1 MSRTWAVVT
10 GASSGLGVAFAERI
24 ASEGVSVILSARSAD
39 RLDAVGADLR
49 SRYGVETETVA
60 ADLGDRSQRRLLVE
74 AMQGRDLSYLVN
86 NAGFGTI
93 GEFAEA
99 DPDRIYD
106 ELNLNV
112 VALTKLSRAA
122 VPGMV
127 ARGHGAI
134 INVAST
140 AAFQPLPTMAV
151 YAASKSYVLNFS
163 IALWEELRTTG
174 VRAMAICPGP
184 TDTEFFSKAGDD
196 LVLAKRRTPRQ
207 VVDTTFRTL
216 AQHRPYAVDGARNT
230 ALAFATRFAP
240 AAFQARAA
248 RFLASP
254 GIS

>member
-24 ASEGVSVILSARSAD
+24 ASEGVNVVLSARSAD
-39 RLDAVGADLR
+39 RLDALGADLR
-49 SRYGVETETVA
+49 SRYGVETATVA
-60 ADLGDRSQRRLLVE
+60 VDLGVREQRDVLIEVM
-74 AMQGRDLSYLVN
+74 ADKPLSYLVN

-93 GEFAEA
+93 GEFVDA
-99 DPDRIYD
+99 DPDRIFD

-184 TDTEFFSKAGDD
+184 TDTEFFQKAGDD
-196 LVLAKRRTPRQ
+196 NVLARRRTPQQ

-216 AQHRPYAVDGARNT
+216 GQHRPYAIDGARNS
-230 ALAFATRFAP
+230 ALAFANRFAP
-240 AAFQARAA
+240 AWFQAKAA

-254 GIS
+254 GVN